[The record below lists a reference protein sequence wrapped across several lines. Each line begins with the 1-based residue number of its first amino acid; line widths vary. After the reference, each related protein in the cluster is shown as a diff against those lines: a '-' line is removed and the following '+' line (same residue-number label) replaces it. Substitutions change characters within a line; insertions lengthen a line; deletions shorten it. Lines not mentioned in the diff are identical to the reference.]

1 STATELDTRRVW
13 AALETVVDP
22 EIPVVSVVE
31 MGMIPGLTVDHR
43 RVRVSLSPTFAGCP
57 AVDLIR
63 GHIVEAVRA
72 AGFPDVEVDIVF
84 HPPWSPDRIPPEG
97 RRKLREFGLAPPGPA
112 CAAPVE
118 SNFAAVP
125 CPLCGST
132 NTILESLFGP
142 TLCRSIHFCNAC
154 RNSFEHMKPV
164 G

>member
-1 STATELDTRRVW
+1 MLRPAGKQMTLRTTDSPTATDRDTRRVW

-84 HPPWSPDRIPPEG
+84 DPPWS
-97 RRKLREFGLAPPGPA
+97 
-112 CAAPVE
+112 
-118 SNFAAVP
+118 S
-125 CPLCGST
+125 
-132 NTILESLFGP
+132 
-142 TLCRSIHFCNAC
+142 
-154 RNSFEHMKPV
+154 
-164 G
+164 